1 MLNADGIERG
11 LYDGAPMTPERRV
24 EHALAW
30 IAEDYPRKWLRLV
43 NLCERAAASG

>member
-30 IAEDYPRKWLRLV
+30 IAEDYPRK
-43 NLCERAAASG
+43 